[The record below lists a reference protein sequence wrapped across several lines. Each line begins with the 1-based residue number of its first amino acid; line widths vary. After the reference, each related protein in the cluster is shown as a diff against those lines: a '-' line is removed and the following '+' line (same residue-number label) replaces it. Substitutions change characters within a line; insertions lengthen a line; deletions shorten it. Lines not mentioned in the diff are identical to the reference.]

1 MVIVLLGAPGAGKG
15 TQAEILSEKLGLP
28 HVASGDLF
36 REALRDETPL
46 GLRARYY
53 MERGE
58 LVPDEVTIAMVAE
71 RLEKPDCQNGVILDG
86 FPRTIP
92 QADALD
98 VLLARQGQA
107 VNIVP
112 YIRVSVESLVKRL
125 GGRWTCQTC
134 GAVYHM
140 LFDPPKVAGVCD
152 VCGGE
157 LYQRA
162 DDTPETQRKRIDV
175 YFEQTQPLIEYY
187 RQRGLLV
194 EIDGEKDIDSVQAEL
209 LAAIESRR
217 RELGQAVHDHP

>member
-15 TQAEILSEKLGLP
+15 TQAEILSQRLGLP

-46 GLRARYY
+46 GLRARSY

-71 RLEKPDCQNGVILDG
+71 RLEKPDCANGVILDG

-98 VLLARQGQA
+98 AVLARHGQA
-107 VNIVP
+107 VNLVP
-112 YIRVSVESLVKRL
+112 YIKVSVESLLKRL
-125 GGRWTCQTC
+125 GGRWTCRTC
-134 GAVYHM
+134 GTVYHM
-140 LFDPPKVAGVCD
+140 LFDPPRVAGVCD

-194 EIDGEKDIDSVQAEL
+194 EIDGEKDIDGVQAEL

-217 RELGQAVHDHP
+217 RELGQAGL

>member
-98 VLLARQGQA
+98 VLLARQGRA

-125 GGRWTCQTC
+125 GGRWTCRTC

-217 RELGQAVHDHP
+217 RELGQASA